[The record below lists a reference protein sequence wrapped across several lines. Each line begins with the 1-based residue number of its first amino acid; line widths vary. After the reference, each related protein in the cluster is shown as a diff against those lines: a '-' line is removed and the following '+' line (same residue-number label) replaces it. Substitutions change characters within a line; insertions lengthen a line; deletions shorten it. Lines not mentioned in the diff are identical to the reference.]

1 MLNPLRQEWGFTLRS
16 FRHFGVRTGGAFLA
30 ALCIAAAPLT
40 AAAQSPVPHFRAV
53 ERTAKGSAGHD
64 IRVGV
69 YVNVRPDCSSGPLPS
84 IRLTA
89 HPRNGKV
96 TVKRAKVTATNYK
109 QCLALQ
115 VPAFVAIYRSKPAF
129 GGMDQMTLEVSYP
142 NGRTEIQKIKVLVGE
157 SSLPGKKI

>member
-1 MLNPLRQEWGFTLRS
+1 LRAFG
-16 FRHFGVRTGGAFLA
+16 HFGLPASGAVLA
-30 ALCIAAAPLT
+30 ALCFVAVPVT
-40 AAAQSPVPHFRAV
+40 AVAQPPVPHFRAV
-53 ERTAKGSAGHD
+53 ERTAKGPAGHD

-84 IRLTA
+84 IRLAA
-89 HPRNGKV
+89 HPQNGKV

-129 GGMDQMTLEVSYP
+129 DGMDQMTIEVKYP
-142 NGRTEIQKIKVLVGE
+142 GGRTEIQKIKVLVGE
-157 SSLPGKKI
+157 SSQPGKRI

>member
-1 MLNPLRQEWGFTLRS
+1 LGEFGYFGLQRAGML
-16 FRHFGVRTGGAFLA
+16 LA
-30 ALCIAAAPLT
+30 TLCIALVPFSVAAEP
-40 AAAQSPVPHFRAV
+40 AVPHFRAV
-53 ERTAKGSAGHD
+53 ERTAKGAAGHD

-84 IRLTA
+84 IRLAA
-89 HPRNGKV
+89 HPQNGKV

-129 GGMDQMTLEVSYP
+129 DGMDQLTLEVSYP
-142 NGRTEIQKIKVLVGE
+142 NGRIEVQKIKVLVGE
-157 SSLPGKKI
+157 SSQPGKRI